1 MENNKE
7 RFEQL
12 GTKIDPAVAEVL
24 NACCDALHVDVYHLL
39 QWFAYVIVKAAA
51 PMHGLDPR
59 IQKLM
64 TLLDIDAGWQNAFN
78 LANPDNLRIA
88 QVILILEQE
97 GHTGF
102 GAVMIDHP
110 WMGKAPDKVDD
121 LDPHRADPQMTEN
134 VDTILER
141 TLEVTMSG
149 IYRRLRLLGAKRKCD
164 NFSDVLLDMLENEDS
179 RFTEE
184 NFFAEMP
191 QMGDIAPNGKPLA
204 YGKRAKRKKHFT
216 PDTMPTQ
223 ASLFGDIDHS
233 APAPELED
241 LEGEWTE
248 QREQSDARINYAE
261 SRRTSTEGQR
271 VNRNLNA
278 ELSRGHVDD
287 D

>member
-1 MENNKE
+1 MMETNNKE

-24 NACCDALHVDVYHLL
+24 NACCDALQVDVYHLL

-64 TLLDIDAGWQNAFN
+64 ALLDSDAGWQTAFN
-78 LANPDNLRIA
+78 LANPDDLTIA
-88 QVILILEQE
+88 QVILILEQQ
-97 GHTGF
+97 GHKGF
-102 GAVMIDHP
+102 GAVMIDKP
-110 WMGKAPDKVDD
+110 FFDEARQTECVDD
-121 LDPHRADPQMTEN
+121 
-134 VDTILER
+134 ILER
-141 TLEVTMSG
+141 VTEVTMSG
-149 IYRRLRLLGAKRKCD
+149 IYRRLRLMGAKMEC
-164 NFSDVLLDMLENEDS
+164 NNLSDVLLTMLDAQDILHLDDGFLS
-179 RFTEE
+179 
-184 NFFAEMP
+184 EMP

-204 YGKRAKRKKHFT
+204 YGKRTKRKKHFT

-223 ASLFGDIDHS
+223 ASLFGDIDHN
-233 APAPELED
+233 AQAPELED
-241 LEGEWTE
+241 WEGE
-248 QREQSDARINYAE
+248 
-261 SRRTSTEGQR
+261 R